1 MEDILSKLVMPGH
14 PNLLVGLDR
23 RDDAAIYKIR
33 DDLALIQTLD
43 FFTPMIDDP
52 YTFGQIAAANALNDV
67 YAMGGTPFLALNIV
81 CYPECENLEVLGR
94 ILAGGLSK
102 VQEAGAVLAGGHT
115 VDDNEPK
122 YGLSVCGMVHPD
134 RVVDNAGACTGDVLF
149 LTKPLGNGVVATSIK
164 AQMVSD
170 EAYQEAVK
178 WMAMLNKDASQVMQE
193 VGVHAATDIT
203 GFGLIGHLYEMAAA
217 SNKEVELYAG
227 GLEFMT
233 GAMEYANLGLIPGG
247 AYTNREYLAGKVEY
261 KDEIK
266 GVLRELLFSPET
278 SGGLLI
284 AVDEQKAEQLQ
295 TGLRRKGCRCFQV
308 GRVTG
313 DEFRPIRIRR

>member
-1 MEDILSKLVMPGH
+1 MPGH
-14 PNLLVGLDR
+14 PNLLVGLDH
-23 RDDAAIYKIR
+23 RDDAAIYKLR

-52 YTFGQIAAANALNDV
+52 FVFGQIAAANALNDV

-81 CYPECENLEVLGR
+81 CYPQCEDLEVLGR

-134 RVVDNAGACTGDVLF
+134 RVVDNAGAQTGDVLF
-149 LTKPLGNGVVATSIK
+149 LTKPLGNGVVSTAIK
-164 AQMVSD
+164 ARMASD
-170 EAYQEAVK
+170 EAYREATK
-178 WMAMLNKDASQVMQE
+178 WMSMLNKVAAQVMQE

-217 SNKEVELYAG
+217 SNKEVELYTG
-227 GLEFMT
+227 NLEFMA
-233 GAMEYANLGLIPGG
+233 GAVEYANLGLIPGG
-247 AYTNREYLAGKVEY
+247 AYTNRDYLAAKVEY
-261 KDEIK
+261 RDEIK

-278 SGGLLI
+278 AGGLLI
-284 AVDEQKAEQLQ
+284 AVDDQKAGQLQ
-295 TGLRRKGCRCFQV
+295 TRLQQKDCRCFQV
-308 GRVTG
+308 GRIIG
-313 DEFRPIRIRR
+313 DEFRPIKIRG

>member
-1 MEDILSKLVMPGH
+1 MPGH
-14 PNLLVGLDR
+14 PSLLVGLDR

-52 YTFGQIAAANALNDV
+52 FVFGQIAATNALNDV

-81 CYPECENLEVLGR
+81 CYPQCEDMEVLGQ

-122 YGLSVCGMVHPD
+122 YGLSVSGMVHPD
-134 RVVDNAGACTGDVLF
+134 QIVDNAGARTGDVLF
-149 LTKPLGNGVVATSIK
+149 LTKPLGNGVVSTAIK

-170 EAYQEAVK
+170 EAYQEAIK
-178 WMAMLNKDASQVMQE
+178 WMAMLNKEAAQVMQE

-217 SNKEVELYAG
+217 SNKAVELYASH
-227 GLEFMT
+227 LEFMT
-233 GAMEYANLGLIPGG
+233 GAVEYANLGLIPGG
-247 AYTNREYLAGKVEY
+247 AYTNRDYLAAKVEY

-278 SGGLLI
+278 AGGLLI
-284 AVDEQKAEQLQ
+284 AVNEQKAEQLR
-295 TGLRRKGCRCFQV
+295 TGLQQKGCRCFQV
-308 GRVTG
+308 GKVTG
-313 DEFRPIRIRR
+313 DEFRPIKIRS